1 MARYE
6 SDITLFL
13 KQLKKDQPELESGQ
27 LAGRDRLWDK
37 AQDSIRCAMSLSF
50 ISANHFFHLVTELMM
65 VGITG

>member
-6 SDITLFL
+6 SEITLFL

-37 AQDSIRCAMSLSF
+37 AQDLRQQREFDDAQV
-50 ISANHFFHLVTELMM
+50 AQKAYVYN
-65 VGITG
+65 

>member
-37 AQDSIRCAMSLSF
+37 AQDLRLQREFDDAQV
-50 ISANHFFHLVTELMM
+50 AQKAYVYN
-65 VGITG
+65 

>member
-6 SDITLFL
+6 SDITLIL

-37 AQDSIRCAMSLSF
+37 AQDLRLQREFDDAQV
-50 ISANHFFHLVTELMM
+50 AQKAYVYN
-65 VGITG
+65 

>member
-37 AQDSIRCAMSLSF
+37 AQDLRTQREFDDAQV
-50 ISANHFFHLVTELMM
+50 AQKAYVYN
-65 VGITG
+65 